1 MSDAGERD
9 STPRSEREP
18 QVEGVSPE
26 MERPAGDAPIPG
38 ASQGYEHWP
47 TGPIEIS
54 PMVTGPDADAAA
66 FAHDDWEP
74 QVDPDVVDDAR
85 LAPWA
90 LFAAIVALAASMFI
104 GWGIPVA
111 IVAVIAAV
119 MCLRRPIENRGM
131 ALWALVL
138 GIAATVF
145 SSVWL
150 IWAAM
155 QLERLG

>member
-1 MSDAGERD
+1 MSD
-9 STPRSEREP
+9 PEP
-18 QVEGVSPE
+18 HLEGVSPE
-26 MERPAGDAPIPG
+26 MEHPAGEAPVYG
-38 ASQGYEHWP
+38 ATHDYAKLP
-47 TGPIEIS
+47 TTPLNIEPVIS
-54 PMVTGPDADAAA
+54 GPDADAAA
-66 FAHDDWEP
+66 FVHDDWEP
-74 QVDPDVVDDAR
+74 EPEHDLIDDAR

-90 LFAAIVALAASMFI
+90 LFAAIVALAASMFV